1 MRFLLGLSLTLLCVF
16 PAYAAEAPADG
27 YLSDEEI
34 SSVVGDDAD
43 GGVIYDEDGNVIY
56 AADGIAPS
64 AAAGDILKYA
74 PYIGSCWI
82 KGTASGLGEVYI
94 YVPVSSRGKWG
105 TTSSGYLCN
114 VDSSSVSGIMFNSQ
128 GTQYAFTCSGFS
140 VPRYRL
146 YDSSSYQYSD
156 LYVTV
161 TDSNAQVATSF
172 PSSVPVADVLPYV
185 TVVLLMGVI
194 LCSMRSRH

>member
-1 MRFLLGLSLTLLCVF
+1 MRFLLGLSLAFLCIF
-16 PAYAAEAPADG
+16 PAYAASAPADG

-34 SSVVGDDAD
+34 ASVVGDDAD

-64 AAAGDILKYA
+64 AAAGDLKYA

-114 VDSSSVSGIMFNSQ
+114 VDSSSVSGIMFNDS
-128 GTQYAFTCSGFS
+128 GKEYTFTCSGFS
-140 VPRYRL
+140 VPRYRVSA
-146 YDSSSYQYSD
+146 SSSYQYSD

-161 TDSNAQVATSF
+161 IDSNAQVATSF
-172 PSSVPVADVLPYV
+172 PPSVPVADVLPYV

>member
-1 MRFLLGLSLTLLCVF
+1 MRFLLGLSLALLCIF
-16 PAYAAEAPADG
+16 PVYASEAPADG

-34 SSVVGDDAD
+34 ASVVGDDAD

-56 AADGIAPS
+56 AADGIASNS
-64 AAAGDILKYA
+64 ADGELKYA

-114 VDSSSVSGIMFNSQ
+114 VDSSSVSGVMFNDS
-128 GTQYAFTCSGFS
+128 GKEYAFTCSGFS
-140 VPRYRL
+140 VPRYRVSA
-146 YDSSSYQYSD
+146 SSSYQYSD

-161 TDSNAQVATSF
+161 IDSNAQVATSF
-172 PSSVPVADVLPYV
+172 PPSVPVADVLPYV

-194 LCSMRSRH
+194 LCLMRSRL

>member
-1 MRFLLGLSLTLLCVF
+1 MRFLLGLSLALLCIF
-16 PAYAAEAPADG
+16 PVYAFEASGDG

-34 SSVVGDDAD
+34 ASVVGDDAD

-64 AAAGDILKYA
+64 AAAGDLKYA

-94 YVPVSSRGKWG
+94 YVPISSRGKWG
-105 TTSSGYLCN
+105 TTLDGYLCN
-114 VDSSSVSGIMFNSQ
+114 VDSSSISGIMFDGS
-128 GTQYAFTCSGFS
+128 GKEYTFTCSGFS
-140 VPRYRL
+140 VPRYRVSA
-146 YDSSSYQYSD
+146 SSSYQYSD

-172 PSSVPVADVLPYV
+172 PPSVPVADVLPYV

>member
-1 MRFLLGLSLTLLCVF
+1 MRFLLGLSLALICIF
-16 PAYAAEAPADG
+16 PVYASEAPADG
-27 YLSDEEI
+27 YLSDDEI
-34 SSVVGDDAD
+34 ASVVGDDAA

-64 AAAGDILKYA
+64 AVAGDLKYA

-82 KGTASGLGEVYI
+82 RGSVEGLGEVYI

-114 VDSSSVSGIMFNSQ
+114 VDSSSVSGIMFNDS
-128 GTQYAFTCSGFS
+128 GKEYTFTCSGFS
-140 VPRYRL
+140 VPRYRVSA
-146 YDSSSYQYSD
+146 SSSYQYSD

-161 TDSNAQVATSF
+161 IDSNAQVATSF
-172 PSSVPVADVLPYV
+172 PPSVPVSDVLSYV

>member
-1 MRFLLGLSLTLLCVF
+1 MRFLLGLSLALLCIF
-16 PAYAAEAPADG
+16 PVYASEASGDG

-34 SSVVGDDAD
+34 ASVVGDDAD

-64 AAAGDILKYA
+64 AAAGDLKYA

-94 YVPVSSRGKWG
+94 YVPISSRGKWG
-105 TTSSGYLCN
+105 TTLDGYLCN
-114 VDSSSVSGIMFNSQ
+114 VDSSSISGIMFDGS
-128 GTQYAFTCSGFS
+128 GKEYTFTCSGFS
-140 VPRYRL
+140 VPRYRVSA
-146 YDSSSYQYSD
+146 SSSYQYSD

-172 PSSVPVADVLPYV
+172 PPSVPVADVLPYV

>member
-1 MRFLLGLSLTLLCVF
+1 MRFLLGLSLALLCVF
-16 PAYAAEAPADG
+16 PVYAAEVSGDG

-34 SSVVGDDAD
+34 ASVVGDDAD
-43 GGVIYDEDGNVIY
+43 GGVIYDEEGNVIY

-64 AAAGDILKYA
+64 AAAGDLKYG

-82 KGTASGLGEVYI
+82 KGTVSGLGEVYI

-146 YDSSSYQYSD
+146 FDSSSYQYSD

-172 PSSVPVADVLPYV
+172 PPSVPVADVVPYV
-185 TVVLLMGVI
+185 SVALMMGVI
-194 LCSMRSRH
+194 LCLMRSRH

>member
-1 MRFLLGLSLTLLCVF
+1 MRFLLGLSLVLLCVF
-16 PAYAAEAPADG
+16 PVYAAEAPADG
-27 YLSDEEI
+27 YLSDDEI
-34 SSVVGDDAD
+34 SSVVGDDTD
-43 GGVIYDEDGNVIY
+43 GGVIYDEEGNVIY

-64 AAAGDILKYA
+64 VSGDLKYA

-82 KGTASGLGEVYI
+82 KGFAEGLGEVYI

-114 VDSSSVSGIMFNSQ
+114 VDSSSVSGIMFNDS
-128 GTQYAFTCSGFS
+128 GKEYTFTCSGFS
-140 VPRYRL
+140 VPRYRVSA
-146 YDSSSYQYSD
+146 SSSYQYSD

-161 TDSNAQVATSF
+161 IDSNAQVATSF
-172 PSSVPVADVLPYV
+172 PPSVPVVDVLPYV

-194 LCSMRSRH
+194 LCLMRSRH

>member
-1 MRFLLGLSLTLLCVF
+1 MRFLLGLSLALLCIF
-16 PAYAAEAPADG
+16 PAYASEAPADG
-27 YLSDEEI
+27 FLSDEEI
-34 SSVVGDDAD
+34 ASVVGDDAD
-43 GGVIYDEDGNVIY
+43 GGVIYDEEGNVIY

-64 AAAGDILKYA
+64 AAVGDLKYA

-105 TTSSGYLCN
+105 ITSSGYLCN
-114 VDSSSVSGIMFNSQ
+114 VDSSSVSGIMFNDS
-128 GTQYAFTCSGFS
+128 GKEYTFTCSGFS
-140 VPRYRL
+140 VPRYRVSA
-146 YDSSSYQYSD
+146 SSSYQYSD

-172 PSSVPVADVLPYV
+172 PPSVPVADVLPYV

>member
-1 MRFLLGLSLTLLCVF
+1 MRFLLGLSLALLCIF
-16 PAYAAEAPADG
+16 PVYAAEAPADG

-34 SSVVGDDAD
+34 ASVVGDDAD

-64 AAAGDILKYA
+64 AAAGDLKYA

-82 KGTASGLGEVYI
+82 KGSAEGLGEVYI

-114 VDSSSVSGIMFNSQ
+114 VDSSSVSGIMFNDS
-128 GTQYAFTCSGFS
+128 GKEYTFTCSGFS
-140 VPRYRL
+140 VPRYRVSA
-146 YDSSSYQYSD
+146 SSSYQYSD

-161 TDSNAQVATSF
+161 IDSNAQVATTF
-172 PSSVPVADVLPYV
+172 PPSVPVADVLPYV

>member
-1 MRFLLGLSLTLLCVF
+1 MRFLLGLSLALLCIF
-16 PAYAAEAPADG
+16 PVYASEAPADG

-34 SSVVGDDAD
+34 ASVVGDDAD
-43 GGVIYDEDGNVIY
+43 GGVIYDEDGNVVY

-64 AAAGDILKYA
+64 AAAGVLKYA

-172 PSSVPVADVLPYV
+172 PPSVPVADVLPYV

-194 LCSMRSRH
+194 LCSMRSRC

>member
-1 MRFLLGLSLTLLCVF
+1 MRFLLGLSLALLCVF
-16 PAYAAEAPADG
+16 PVYAAEAPADG
-27 YLSDEEI
+27 YLSDDEI

-43 GGVIYDEDGNVIY
+43 GGVIYDEEGNVIY

-64 AAAGDILKYA
+64 AAGDLKYA

-82 KGTASGLGEVYI
+82 KGFAEGLGEVYI

-114 VDSSSVSGIMFNSQ
+114 VDSSSVSGIMFNDS
-128 GTQYAFTCSGFS
+128 GKEYTFTCSGFS
-140 VPRYRL
+140 VPRYRVSA
-146 YDSSSYQYSD
+146 SSSYQYSD

-161 TDSNAQVATSF
+161 IDSNAQVATSF
-172 PSSVPVADVLPYV
+172 PPSVPVADVLPYV

>member
-1 MRFLLGLSLTLLCVF
+1 MRFLLGLSLAFLCIF
-16 PAYAAEAPADG
+16 PAYASEAPADG

-34 SSVVGDDAD
+34 AAVVGDDAD
-43 GGVIYDEDGNVIY
+43 GGVIYDDDGNVIY
-56 AADGIAPS
+56 AADGIASNS
-64 AAAGDILKYA
+64 ADGELKYA

-114 VDSSSVSGIMFNSQ
+114 VDSSSVSGIMFNDS
-128 GTQYAFTCSGFS
+128 GKEYTFTCSGFS
-140 VPRYRL
+140 VPRYRVSS
-146 YDSSSYQYSD
+146 SSSYQYSD

-161 TDSNAQVATSF
+161 IDSNAQVATSF
-172 PSSVPVADVLPYV
+172 PPSVPVADVLPYV

>member
-1 MRFLLGLSLTLLCVF
+1 MRFLLGLSLALLCIF
-16 PAYAAEAPADG
+16 PVYASEAPADG
-27 YLSDEEI
+27 YLSDEDI
-34 SSVVGDDAD
+34 ASVVGDDAD
-43 GGVIYDEDGNVIY
+43 GGVIYDEDGNVVY
-56 AADGIAPS
+56 AADGIVSS
-64 AAAGDILKYA
+64 AAAGDLKFA

-128 GTQYAFTCSGFS
+128 GSQYAFTCSGFS

-146 YDSSSYQYSD
+146 FDSSSYQYSD

-172 PSSVPVADVLPYV
+172 PPSVPVADVLPYV

>member
-1 MRFLLGLSLTLLCVF
+1 MRFLLGLSLALLCIF
-16 PAYAAEAPADG
+16 PVYAAEASADG

-34 SSVVGDDAD
+34 ASVVGDDAD
-43 GGVIYDEDGNVIY
+43 GGVIYDEEGNVIY

-64 AAAGDILKYA
+64 AAAGDLKYA

-146 YDSSSYQYSD
+146 FDSSSYQYSD

-172 PSSVPVADVLPYV
+172 PPSVPVAEVLPYV

>member
-1 MRFLLGLSLTLLCVF
+1 MRFLLGLSFALLCIF
-16 PAYAAEAPADG
+16 PVYASEAPADG

-34 SSVVGDDAD
+34 ASVVGDDAD
-43 GGVIYDEDGNVIY
+43 GGVIYDEDGNVVY
-56 AADGIAPS
+56 SADGIAPS
-64 AAAGDILKYA
+64 AAAGDLKYA

-146 YDSSSYQYSD
+146 FDSSSYQYSD

-172 PSSVPVADVLPYV
+172 PPSVPVADVLPYV

>member
-1 MRFLLGLSLTLLCVF
+1 MRFLLGLSLALLCIF
-16 PAYAAEAPADG
+16 PVYASEATGDG

-34 SSVVGDDAD
+34 GSVVGDDAD
-43 GGVIYDEDGNVIY
+43 GGVIYDEEGNVVY
-56 AADGIAPS
+56 AADGIAS
-64 AAAGDILKYA
+64 SGASGDLKYA

-82 KGTASGLGEVYI
+82 KGSASGLGEVYI

-172 PSSVPVADVLPYV
+172 SPSVPVADVLPYV

>member
-1 MRFLLGLSLTLLCVF
+1 MRFLLGLSLAFLCVF
-16 PAYAAEAPADG
+16 PVYAAEAPADG
-27 YLSDEEI
+27 YLSDEENV
-34 SSVVGDDAD
+34 SVVGDDAD

-56 AADGIAPS
+56 AADGIVSNS
-64 AAAGDILKYA
+64 ADGELKYA

-114 VDSSSVSGIMFNSQ
+114 VDSSSVSGIMFNDS
-128 GTQYAFTCSGFS
+128 GKEYTFTCSGFS
-140 VPRYRL
+140 VPRYRVSA
-146 YDSSSYQYSD
+146 SSSYQYSD

-161 TDSNAQVATSF
+161 IDSNAQVATSF
-172 PSSVPVADVLPYV
+172 PPSVPVADVLPYV

>member
-1 MRFLLGLSLTLLCVF
+1 MRFLLGLSLALLCIF
-16 PAYAAEAPADG
+16 PVYASEVSGDG

-34 SSVVGDDAD
+34 ASVVGDDAD
-43 GGVIYDEDGNVIY
+43 GGVIYDEEGNVIY

-64 AAAGDILKYA
+64 AAVGDLKYA

-146 YDSSSYQYSD
+146 HDSSSYQYSD

-172 PSSVPVADVLPYV
+172 PPSVPVADVLPYV

>member
-1 MRFLLGLSLTLLCVF
+1 MRFLLGLSLALLCIF
-16 PAYAAEAPADG
+16 PVYASEAPVDG

-34 SSVVGDDAD
+34 ASVVGDDAD
-43 GGVIYDEDGNVIY
+43 GGVIYDEDGNVVY

-64 AAAGDILKYA
+64 AAAGDLKYA

-161 TDSNAQVATSF
+161 TDSNVQVATSF
-172 PSSVPVADVLPYV
+172 PPSVPVADVLPYV

>member
-1 MRFLLGLSLTLLCVF
+1 MRFLLGLSLALLCVF
-16 PAYAAEAPADG
+16 PAYAVQDPGEG
-27 YLSDEEI
+27 YLSDDEI
-34 SSVVGDDAD
+34 SSVVGDDTD
-43 GGVIYDEDGNVIY
+43 GGVIYDEEGNVIY

-64 AAAGDILKYA
+64 AAGDLKYA

-82 KGTASGLGEVYI
+82 KGFAEGLGEVYI

-114 VDSSSVSGIMFNSQ
+114 VDSSSVSGIMFNDS
-128 GTQYAFTCSGFS
+128 GKEYTFTCSGFS
-140 VPRYRL
+140 VPRYRVSA
-146 YDSSSYQYSD
+146 SSSYQYSD

-161 TDSNAQVATSF
+161 IDSNAQVATSF
-172 PSSVPVADVLPYV
+172 PPSVPVADVLPYV

>member
-1 MRFLLGLSLTLLCVF
+1 MRFLLGLSLALLCIF
-16 PAYAAEAPADG
+16 PVYASGAPADG

-34 SSVVGDDAD
+34 ASVVGDDAD
-43 GGVIYDEDGNVIY
+43 GGVIYDEEGNVIY
-56 AADGIAPS
+56 AADGIASS
-64 AAAGDILKYA
+64 AAVGDLKYA

-156 LYVTV
+156 LYLTV

-172 PSSVPVADVLPYV
+172 PPSVPVADVLPYV

-194 LCSMRSRH
+194 LCSMRSRR